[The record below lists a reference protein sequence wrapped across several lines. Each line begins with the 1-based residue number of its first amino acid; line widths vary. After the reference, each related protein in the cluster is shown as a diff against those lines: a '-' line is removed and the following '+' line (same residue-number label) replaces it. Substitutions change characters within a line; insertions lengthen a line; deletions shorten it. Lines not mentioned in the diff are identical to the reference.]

1 VVRNGRP
8 EVFLGES
15 IDFRVRIGDRVLLS
29 RAHPRLTTRIG
40 QPIHVAIAPDK
51 LLALAGADA

>member
-1 VVRNGRP
+1 M
-8 EVFLGES
+8 
-15 IDFRVRIGDRVLLS
+15 LLS

-51 LLALAGADA
+51 LLALTAADA